1 MTPGIYDIDNE
12 TYHASE
18 GLSRSNIMDF
28 KKSPFHF
35 YWSKQTPRNK
45 ETSSQY
51 IGTALHT
58 LILEPEKF
66 HSTYMIAP
74 KINKNTNEWKKIKAD
89 AEEKNLLI
97 LDGSEYHYIVSLA
110 RTVEHD
116 PTAIRLIEGAQYERS
131 IFWENPET
139 GILCKCRP
147 DILHTNM
154 ICDLKTAAD
163 ASERAFRNAIYS
175 YGYHIQAAMMQ
186 EGVQAVL
193 GDKIN
198 DFIFIVIEKNEPMA
212 MAIYILDEDAINKGR
227 EDFHE
232 ALHQYK
238 ECLEKNEWPGYPIK
252 EVSLPKYAYAV

>member
-1 MTPGIYDIDNE
+1 MSPGIYDIENDV
-12 TYHASE
+12 YHASA
-18 GLSRSNIMDF
+18 GISRSNIMDF

-35 YWSKQTPRNK
+35 YHRRISPKKSTDNQTVG
-45 ETSSQY
+45 S
-51 IGTALHT
+51 ALHT
-58 LILEPEKF
+58 LVLEPEKF
-66 HSTYMIAP
+66 NSTYFIAE
-74 KINKNTNEWKKIKAD
+74 KLNKNTNAWKALKAD
-89 AEEKNLLI
+89 AEERGLCI
-97 LDGSEYHYIVSLA
+97 LDEEQYNYINSLA
-110 RTVEHD
+110 EIIRQD
-116 PTAIRLIEGAQYERS
+116 PTASKLIQGAQYERS
-131 IFWENPET
+131 IFWQNPET

-154 ICDLKTAAD
+154 ICDLKTAID
-163 ASERAFRNAIYS
+163 ASERAFRSAIYS

-186 EGVQAVL
+186 EGIEAVL
-193 GDKIN
+193 GHKIN

-252 EVSLPKYAYAV
+252 EISLPKYAYAV